1 MVNKIWEIKNKF
13 LERMEKEIG
22 ERGIDRVDVADMDKL
37 ANIIHH
43 FAEAEASCWQAEY
56 YKTVTK
62 AMEQGSSGYGGGTGS
77 SAGYG
82 SSMQT
87 SGGRSGYA
95 TQSSMYDTAR
105 QGYMDGRGGKEVV
118 ESLRKEIQSAGPD
131 DRERIRHEVMSV
143 IGAM

>member
-1 MVNKIWEIKNKF
+1 MVERIYKMKNQ
-13 LERMEKEIG
+13 LLQQAEKELD
-22 ERGIDRVDVADMDKL
+22 ERGLDRIDVNRMGEMVDMIKDL
-37 ANIIHH
+37 
-43 FAEAEASCWQAEY
+43 AEAEASCWQAEY

-82 SSMQT
+82 SSMQM

>member
-1 MVNKIWEIKNKF
+1 MVERIYKMKNQ
-13 LERMEKEIG
+13 LLQQAEKELD
-22 ERGIDRVDVADMDKL
+22 ERGLDRIDVNRMGEMVDMIKDL
-37 ANIIHH
+37 
-43 FAEAEASCWQAEY
+43 AEAEASCWQAEY

-82 SSMQT
+82 SSMQ

-95 TQSSMYDTAR
+95 TQPSMYDTAR

-118 ESLRKEIQSAGPD
+118 ESLRKEIQAAGPD

-143 IGAM
+143 IGAI